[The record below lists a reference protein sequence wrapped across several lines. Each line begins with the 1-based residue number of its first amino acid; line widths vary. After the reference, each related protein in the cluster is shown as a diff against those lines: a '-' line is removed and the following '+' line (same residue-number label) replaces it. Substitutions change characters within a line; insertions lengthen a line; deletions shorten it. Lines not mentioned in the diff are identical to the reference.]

1 MDESPFVQVT
11 LVAALILGIVEGL
24 TEFLP
29 VSSTGHLILVGEALG
44 AHSKVLEIGIQFGAI
59 TAIVAL
65 YWSRICHAARTLLN
79 NKKGAPNLLWL
90 IALAAV
96 PAVLLGAMLGGTIK
110 HYLFNTPFVA
120 FTTAVGGG
128 LILWLE
134 KHCQRR
140 TAAPCEMESIG
151 YRQALLIGAWQCLA
165 LLPGTSRSAA
175 TMAGGMLLGL
185 SRATAAEF
193 SFLLGLPIL
202 YGACAKE
209 VAGNWREVTGP
220 LFWPFLVGT
229 LAAFL
234 MALIVV
240 RPFVRFLRGHT
251 FVPFAIYRIV
261 LGAIVGIYWLV
272 AH

>member
-1 MDESPFVQVT
+1 
-11 LVAALILGIVEGL
+11 
-24 TEFLP
+24 
-29 VSSTGHLILVGEALG
+29 
-44 AHSKVLEIGIQFGAI
+44 
-59 TAIVAL
+59 
-65 YWSRICHAARTLLN
+65 
-79 NKKGAPNLLWL
+79 
-90 IALAAV
+90 
-96 PAVLLGAMLGGTIK
+96 
-110 HYLFNTPFVA
+110 
-120 FTTAVGGG
+120 
-128 LILWLE
+128 
-134 KHCQRR
+134 
-140 TAAPCEMESIG
+140 MESIG